1 MANASD
7 HAVSQGLVFSHK
19 RNRSELSLDERL
31 FGSSH
36 HDSRIKRSSSTSSFS
51 YSSHAS
57 SSSSLRRSPALSR
70 SSSFHSLSSSSSSS
84 SNSSSDSSLV
94 LLTTQLIAYVKRRMK
109 RRKTRRKLF
118 AMQGHAFRK
127 GISFKD
133 IIRALG
139 PQKFKASYRISLP
152 AFKLLLNE
160 VRDLLQR
167 PFKAETDYRCCTVSP
182 EIRLAITLRIL
193 GGGNYIDIMLA
204 YRVQE
209 ATIRRIFHDTCH
221 ALSCRLRLKGFPTT
235 IAALQ
240 EIARRFQSSRK
251 STNPLPGCVGALDG
265 ICIKIKKPKRHE
277 NPALFYCRKGFY
289 AVPVQALVDSD
300 YIFRFCSAVCTGATH
315 DALAYSVSGL
325 KREIDKG
332 ALFGIF
338 YIVGDE
344 AYTLS
349 NSLITPCPK
358 SNADVDQDNFNFFQ
372 SSMRMHIE
380 QAFGML
386 VSRWRILR
394 GGLQYSVAISTKIIC
409 LLMKLHNFILQND
422 TSKSF
427 LIHYLSESE
436 RTALESDVNQWCRE
450 SRELAREFQSR
461 NQSLGC
467 EHEGTLSPVTSV
479 SASETRD
486 KLIAIVKSKGRERP
500 PVQLLSYETARDP
513 F

>member
-1 MANASD
+1 MAHSPGILFT
-7 HAVSQGLVFSHK
+7 SSK
-19 RNRSELSLDERL
+19 RNRSNGSLEEQL
-31 FGSSH
+31 IGPSH
-36 HDSRIKRSSSTSSFS
+36 PRSRNKHSSSTSSFTFS
-51 YSSHAS
+51 TPAS
-57 SSSSLRRSPALSR
+57 FSSSSLRRSLSSSR
-70 SSSFHSLSSSSSSS
+70 SPSSHSLSSSSSLE
-84 SNSSSDSSLV
+84 SDSSSGSSLI
-94 LLTTQLIAYVKRRMK
+94 LLATELIAYARRRRK
-109 RRKTRRKLF
+109 KRKTRRKLF
-118 AMQGHAFRK
+118 DSFRNDV
-127 GISFKD
+127 SFKD

-139 PQKFKASYRISLP
+139 PEKFKASYRMSLP

-167 PFKAETDYRCCTVSP
+167 PFKAGTDYRRCTVSP

-193 GGGNYIDIMLA
+193 AGGNYIDIMLA
-204 YRVQE
+204 YGVQE
-209 ATIRRIFHDTCH
+209 STIRRIFHDTCH
-221 ALSCRLRLKGFPTT
+221 ALSRRLRLKGFPTT
-235 IAALQ
+235 IAGLQ

-265 ICIKIKKPKRHE
+265 ICVKIMKPKRHE

-300 YIFRFCSAVCTGATH
+300 YIFRFCSATCTGATH

-332 ALFGIF
+332 VLLGMF

-349 NSLITPCPK
+349 NYLITPCSK

-386 VSRWRILR
+386 VARWRILR
-394 GGLQYSVAISTKIIC
+394 GGLQYSVSISTKIIC
-409 LLMKLHNFILQND
+409 LLMKLHNFVLQND

-436 RTALESDVNQWCRE
+436 RTALAADVNQWCHE
-450 SRELAREFQSR
+450 SRQLAREFQSR
-461 NQSLGC
+461 NQSLRC
-467 EHEGTLSPVTSV
+467 EHEGILSPVTSV
-479 SASETRD
+479 SASDTRD
-486 KLIAIVKSKGRERP
+486 KIIAIVKKKR
-500 PVQLLSYETARDP
+500 
-513 F
+513 